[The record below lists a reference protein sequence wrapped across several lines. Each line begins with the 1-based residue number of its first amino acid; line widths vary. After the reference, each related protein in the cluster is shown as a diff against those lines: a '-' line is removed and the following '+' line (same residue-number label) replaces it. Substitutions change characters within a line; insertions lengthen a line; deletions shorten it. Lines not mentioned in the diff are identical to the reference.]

1 MKNRNLSSLSSIT
14 LALTVAFSAVLLS
27 GCGDEK
33 SAAKPDTRTEAQ
45 KKSDE
50 VYNPTPEQKAKKEAE
65 RQAQIDANKPRSVEF
80 SNPGISED
88 SNYTDIG
95 KIMVAFKIYNA
106 RRNWE
111 ETPDDIADSSAV
123 RLNYDGIDRK
133 LFALEQKRDQTS
145 DSFKKADIAKEM
157 ATVVNSISEPY
168 KNVQLVKI
176 SFNSDTIDLRAYD
189 FTLKGFKVSEAFFS
203 DKVRLSKDDKQNTS
217 DGNGLKGAPSSAA
230 VSFTPLDYYVGLFNT
245 TNNTFIKVDDEQ
257 VARKIEAARNTA
269 KVDVYGFVQSIQ
281 RTRVNGAD
289 QKNRYVYIQ
298 PQRIDIRDG
307 KTNEILFSKII

>member
-14 LALTVAFSAVLLS
+14 LALTVAFSTALLS

-33 SAAKPDTRTEAQ
+33 NATKPDTRTEEQ

-50 VYNPTPEQKAKKEAE
+50 VYNPTPEQKAKQEAE
-65 RQAQIDANKPRSVEF
+65 RQARIDANKPRSIEF
-80 SNPGISED
+80 SNPGIGED

-106 RRNWE
+106 RRDWE

-123 RLNYDGIDRK
+123 RLNYDGIDRE
-133 LFALEQKRDQTS
+133 LFALEQKRGQTS

-157 ATVVNSISEPY
+157 ATVVSSISEPY

-176 SFNSDTIDLRAYD
+176 SFNSDTINLRAYD
-189 FTLKGFKVSEAFFS
+189 FTLKGFKVGEAFFS
-203 DKVRLSKDDKQNTS
+203 DKVRLSEGDKQNTS
-217 DGNGLKGAPSSAA
+217 NGNGLKGAPSNAA
-230 VSFTPLDYYVGLFNT
+230 VSFIPLNYYVGIFNT
-245 TNNTFIKVDDEQ
+245 TNNTFINVDDEQ

-269 KVDVYGFVQSIQ
+269 KVDVYGFVQSVQ
-281 RTRVNGAD
+281 RPRVNGVD
-289 QKNRYVYIQ
+289 QEKRYVYIQ

-307 KTNEILFSKII
+307 KTNKILFSKII

>member
-1 MKNRNLSSLSSIT
+1 MENRNLSSLSSIT

-50 VYNPTPEQKAKKEAE
+50 VYNPTPEQKAKQEAE
-65 RQAQIDANKPRSVEF
+65 RQARIDADKPRSIEF

-88 SNYTDIG
+88 TNYTDIG
-95 KIMVAFKIYNA
+95 KITVAFKIYNA

-123 RLNYDGIDRK
+123 QIYYDGIDRK
-133 LFALEQKRDQTS
+133 LFDLEQKRAHTS
-145 DSFKKADIAKEM
+145 DGFQKADIAKEM
-157 ATVVNSISEPY
+157 ATVVSSISEPY
-168 KNVQLVKI
+168 KNVQLVKA
-176 SFNSDTIDLRAYD
+176 SFDSEFIGLKPYD
-189 FTLKGFKVSEAFFS
+189 FTLKGFKVGEEFFTDKIGLSE
-203 DKVRLSKDDKQNTS
+203 DDKHNMS
-217 DGNGLKGAPSSAA
+217 YGNGLKVAPSKA
-230 VSFTPLDYYVGLFNT
+230 VVSNRPLYYNFGFFNA
-245 TNNTFIKVDDEQ
+245 TNDTFIKVDDEQ

-269 KVDVYGFVQSIQ
+269 KVDIYGFVQSIQ
-281 RTRVNGAD
+281 RKRVNGAD
-289 QKNRYVYIQ
+289 QKDRYVYIQ